1 MGPPWAPPAPE
12 SAQGGWAG
20 HGPFREPSISRG
32 AAALRAPVASCGE
45 EIQWGGGGQ
54 ETPGSGADAGP
65 PASPLPSRSPS
76 PGRGPPHGCHLDHV
90 SCTVSDS
97 PLFLLLHPTSPC
109 LADQGLSLL
118 SLPVLRRS
126 STPHP
131 FACSPE
137 MPGAPSRS
145 QGEAQSCTLHT
156 GRASGSTS
164 PATPKPS
171 RDGKPGNMQ
180 RPRPQWVCVGPWNPL
195 ASQAALP
202 TGRRWCRSFPD
213 RETEPGAAEV
223 RAGLGTQVCRLA
235 ARPFRIPVPRRG
247 LWRAGTLFL
256 HRRLSGYQSAPATW
270 EPKGPVVLEREW
282 PGVPV

>member
-12 SAQGGWAG
+12 SVDGGWAG
-20 HGPFREPSISRG
+20 HGPFREPGVSRG

-45 EIQWGGGGQ
+45 EIQRGGGQ

-97 PLFLLLHPTSPC
+97 PLFLLLHPTHPC

-118 SLPVLRRS
+118 SLPVLRPS

-145 QGEAQSCTLHT
+145 QGEAQPCTLHT

-171 RDGKPGNMQ
+171 RDGNLGNMQ
-180 RPRPQWVCVGPWNPL
+180 RPRPRRVRVGPWNPL

-202 TGRRWCRSFPD
+202 TGPRWCRSFPD
-213 RETEPGAAEV
+213 RETEPGGSRGQSWAWDP
-223 RAGLGTQVCRLA
+223 GL
-235 ARPFRIPVPRRG
+235 PPRCQAFPHPG
-247 LWRAGTLFL
+247 ASSSLWRAGTLFL
-256 HRRLSGYQSAPATW
+256 HKHLSGYQSAPATW